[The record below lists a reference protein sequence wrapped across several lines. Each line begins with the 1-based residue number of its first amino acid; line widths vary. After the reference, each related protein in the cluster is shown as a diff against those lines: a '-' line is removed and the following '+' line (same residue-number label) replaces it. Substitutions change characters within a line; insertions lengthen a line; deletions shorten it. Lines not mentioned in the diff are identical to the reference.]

1 MANFNADEAD
11 YRMACVKLQSLTC
24 AAKSA
29 QLAVRVILANELG
42 SAEAAKALLTRAGL
56 EDPFACDEAK
66 IREMPI
72 PPQADAVP
80 AQPSAVSGGNSRGST
95 PGRSTGILISDFAT

>member
-11 YRMACVKLQSLTC
+11 YRLACVKLQSLAC

-29 QLAVRVILANELG
+29 QLAVKIILTNELG

-66 IREMPI
+66 IREMLI
-72 PPQADAVP
+72 PPQGRCRTSTAGA
-80 AQPSAVSGGNSRGST
+80 ASGGNSRGST